1 MKNLIKMALENI
13 VLCRGAHGAAESYE
27 YAAKME
33 KVIIDNLILHLRAA
47 KDQPN
52 GIDEL
57 IKELG
62 GESPAK

>member
-13 VLCRGAHGAAESYE
+13 VLCRGAHSAAESYD

-33 KVIIDNLILHLRAA
+33 KMIVDNFILHLKAA
-47 KDQPN
+47 KDHPH

-57 IKELG
+57 IKELC
-62 GESPAK
+62 GESPQK